1 MNDTIE
7 GYAEVA
13 IDQTATGNFETG
25 EYDTCVVTLIDYE
38 ITEFPDL
45 GVAVDSAIGI
55 QAVFHTLVGSKL
67 FDEDIKKIARMNEKY
82 GLEEGFLNK
91 SIDDENLAL
100 DLDMVFEW
108 NQ

>member
-13 IDQTATGNFETG
+13 LDQTATGDFETG
-25 EYDTCVVTLIDYE
+25 EYDTCVVTLIDYD

-45 GVAVDSAIGI
+45 GVNVDSPIGI
-55 QAVFHTLVGSKL
+55 QAIFHTLFGSKL
-67 FDEDIKKIARMNEKY
+67 FDDEIKQIVRMHEEY

-108 NQ
+108 N

>member
-1 MNDTIE
+1 MNETIE
-7 GYAEVA
+7 GHAKVA
-13 IDQTATGNFETG
+13 IDQTATGDFETG
-25 EYDTCVVTLIDYE
+25 EYDTCVVTLVDYE

-45 GVAVDSAIGI
+45 GVAVDSATRI
-55 QAVFHTLVGSKL
+55 QAIFHTLFGSKL
-67 FDEDIKKIARMNEKY
+67 FDDDIKKIARMNEKY

-100 DLDMVFEW
+100 NLEMVFEW